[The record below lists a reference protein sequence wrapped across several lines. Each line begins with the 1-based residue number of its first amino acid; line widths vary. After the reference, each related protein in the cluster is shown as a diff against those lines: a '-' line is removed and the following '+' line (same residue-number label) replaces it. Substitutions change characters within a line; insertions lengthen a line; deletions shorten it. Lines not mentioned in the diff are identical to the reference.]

1 MNYIQHLNATFADIY
16 ADDRLHASHISLYLA
31 LFFYWNLHRFPKE
44 FYANRKELMHM
55 AKIGSKSTY
64 HRLVKELDKFG
75 YIDYHPAKSPHEISM
90 VALSQNCTDS
100 GTLMGRTR
108 TIFGTYRPKS
118 VPDTLYNKQYK
129 PNKRSLGAKPKS
141 QLEVLDFFKE
151 KKYVLEEAFKFFNH
165 YQAIGWKIG
174 GKVAIQDWKA
184 AADNWVLKAKEI
196 AAQKIEAKKAQLRR
210 VGNSDNLIT
219 ETEKDY
225 GQPL

>member
-1 MNYIQHLNATFADIY
+1 MNYIQHLNATLVDFYGDA
-16 ADDRLHASHISLYLA
+16 RLSYGHVSLYMA
-31 LFFYWNLHRFPKE
+31 LFFYWNLHLFPDE
-44 FYANRKELMHM
+44 FYANRTELMKM

-64 HRLVKELDKFG
+64 HRLLKELQEFG
-75 YIDYHPAKSPHEISM
+75 HLDYRPAKSPHELSM
-90 VALSQNCTDS
+90 VALSQNCTDR

-118 VPDTLYNKQYK
+118 VPDTLYRKQYK
-129 PNKRSLGAKPKS
+129 PNKRSLGVKPRS

-151 KKYVLEEAFKFFNH
+151 KKYALEEAFKFFNH

-184 AADNWVLKAKEI
+184 AADNWMLKARELAREKRE
-196 AAQKIEAKKAQLRR
+196 KKA
-210 VGNSDNLIT
+210 VGSKDHLIT
-219 ETEKDY
+219 TTEKDY